1 MKVTPDPAGPRS
13 PTEGHLSV
21 PGGRV
26 WYRSVGS
33 GDGVPLLLIHG
44 GPGAGHDYL
53 EPLERLA
60 DFGRRVVMWDQLGCG
75 RSETSDEPS
84 LYRLERQVEEV
95 AAIRAALGLERVH
108 LLGQSLGGWLAIE
121 YLLSEPGGVVSLHL
135 ASTSS
140 GVPALMRGLAALRR
154 QLPVEV
160 REALERG
167 EARGEIDGDPYQA
180 AELFF
185 VRRHVCRLDPF
196 PLPLQRTIENTAR
209 SPAYRIMWG
218 SNQFLLTGNLR
229 GWDRGSEVGRLRM
242 PTLVSCG
249 QHDKFVPACSREL
262 HEAIPGSELNIFEH
276 SSHMSHLEEPEPFI
290 AVVEAFLARAEQA
303 AQEPSSI

>member
-1 MKVTPDPAGPRS
+1 VS
-13 PTEGHLSV
+13 EGHLSV

-26 WYRSVGS
+26 WYRSTGS
-33 GDGVPLLLIHG
+33 GDRIPLLLIHG

-60 DFGRRVVMWDQLGCG
+60 GSGRRVIVWDQLGCG
-75 RSETSDEPS
+75 RSDAPDEPS
-84 LYRLERQVEEV
+84 LYRLQRQVEEV
-95 AAIRAALGLERVH
+95 AAIRSVLGLERVH

-121 YLLSEPGGVVSLHL
+121 YLLSEPRGVASLHL

-140 GVPALMRGLAALRR
+140 GVPALMDGLAAWRR
-154 QLPVEV
+154 ELPGEV

-167 EARGEIDGDPYQA
+167 EADGEIDGEAYQA

-196 PLPLQRTIENTAR
+196 PPALQRTIENTAG
-209 SPAYRIMWG
+209 SPAYKVMWG
-218 SNQFLLTGNLR
+218 RNQFLLTGNLQ
-229 GWDRGSEVGRLRM
+229 GWDRRSEVGRLRL

-249 QHDKFVPACSREL
+249 RQDKFAPACALEL
-262 HEAIPGSELNIFEH
+262 HQAIPGSELHVFEQ
-276 SSHMSHLEEPEPFI
+276 SSHMSHLEEPEAFI
-290 AVVEAFLARAEQA
+290 SVVEAFLARAEQVA
-303 AQEPSSI
+303 ARI